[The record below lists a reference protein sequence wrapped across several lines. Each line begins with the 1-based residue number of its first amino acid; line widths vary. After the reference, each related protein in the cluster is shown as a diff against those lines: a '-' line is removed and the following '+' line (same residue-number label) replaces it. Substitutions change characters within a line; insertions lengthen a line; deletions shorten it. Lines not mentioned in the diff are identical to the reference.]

1 MDRDFALE
9 DPEVVMLLTAL
20 INILGHDNRGNRP
33 TEVLLMAAYEEEWE
47 VHHRDHES
55 RTGCRLDRVAFMEEV
70 WTVVQS
76 YGTQSILKTGLNR
89 PLMREVLDKLDECE
103 GRLSELL
110 IDLSAIK
117 MTPQDDKGEVVY
129 LSRTR
134 RGTIR
139 SKLVIDKIN
148 AMKMKLGSKVMPR
161 RVGKTMVDS
170 EISMKAVNSAK
181 RKRVEKVMDLG
192 QGDYQLPG
200 TDKLLTDIAMVPPI
214 LMAGIKSTE
223 YKSKRSDRTLTG
235 ATLEMKILSQCGES
249 TMKDFKPSPMN
260 HGKGS
265 VAGQLVPVEY
275 NRLTVS
281 EVVSIDE
288 PAGGYMEM
296 LECRNSARGYVIALE
311 DKSAMEGYLE
321 TMLQGTTLKQKAYGT
336 LASSEI
342 QAETMEQ
349 LVSLPW
355 KEVMLRYFEEEMRT
369 APRIHALM
377 AVPYVRT
384 ELQLRFALCM
394 MGLTRE
400 EYDSE
405 ERKRSKEEKVF
416 LMTNMR
422 DLIIQEGAAV
432 ACAKRRDALCFI
444 RFLIEQISVPALNTC
459 VKMLREGDE
468 RAKALLLLA
477 LLDMQQS
484 KPMRVNMKEPEELEP
499 MRKIDKIRRFSY
511 KELRLT
517 KESMG
522 ALPKSCEYCGPIKKK
537 SYSYVSGIIGI
548 AYNPFLSEDIR
559 DCFFDYEQAVL
570 LRFWTSKI
578 VTINS
583 ATNPQTKLGLV
594 LEEEVTAP
602 SVPKSDKRVEFGLGF
617 SDELLRTSLLA
628 VWELMRPS
636 WCPSPNADSILRAT
650 QDVQREL
657 NADCN
662 LRDLNIIYNV
672 MITASRSNA
681 EDKVELPGWG
691 PEDWV
696 KPGSCLWRS
705 GLCEDPRETTQAI
718 DGIVWECR
726 DDSKNG
732 NGTDSGLPWRNE
744 VNLVTALGFYS
755 MFSSLESLLN
765 LEQRHEMV
773 TAISVDVFPGVLQTE
788 QKHIGKWREAIEAEM
803 NIRHSE
809 TYCRP
814 SEARYLVGST
824 LAPLCKSRY
833 PVHFVAVDV
842 KSTRTIVDQAFSVP
856 KCVRLTKMSEKSYE
870 LLDVLSSSRENK
882 GGVGIDTGKEV
893 HGIREW

>member
-1 MDRDFALE
+1 M
-9 DPEVVMLLTAL
+9 
-20 INILGHDNRGNRP
+20 
-33 TEVLLMAAYEEEWE
+33 
-47 VHHRDHES
+47 
-55 RTGCRLDRVAFMEEV
+55 DRVAFMEEV

-76 YGTQSILKTGLNR
+76 YGTQSILKQGLNR
-89 PLMREVLDKLDECE
+89 ALMREVLDKLDECE

-110 IDLSAIK
+110 IDSATDESEANSPIK

-134 RGTIR
+134 RGTMR

-148 AMKMKLGSKVMPR
+148 AMKMKLGSRVLPR
-161 RVGKTMVDS
+161 RVGKTKVDS

-181 RKRVEKVMDLG
+181 RKRVEEVMDLG

-200 TDKLLTDIAMVPPI
+200 TDKMLTDIAGI
-214 LMAGIKSTE
+214 MAGIKSTG
-223 YKSKRSDRTLTG
+223 YKSNRSDCTLTG
-235 ATLEMKILSQCGES
+235 ASLEIEVLSQCGES

-260 HGKGS
+260 HGKGG

-281 EVVSIDE
+281 EAVSIDE

-296 LECRNSARGYVIALE
+296 LEYRNSARGYVMALE

-349 LVSLPW
+349 LVSVPW
-355 KEVMLRYFEEEMRT
+355 KAVVLRYFEKEMRT

-384 ELQLRFALCM
+384 ELQLRFAWCM

-405 ERKRSKEEKVF
+405 ERKNSKEEKVF
-416 LMTNMR
+416 LMTNLR

-444 RFLIEQISVPALNTC
+444 RFMIEQISVPALNTC

-468 RAKALLLLA
+468 RAKALLLLT

-484 KPMRVNMKEPEELEP
+484 KSMRVNMKEPEELEP
-499 MRKIDKIRRFSY
+499 MRKIDEIRRFSN

-522 ALPKSCEYCGPIKKK
+522 ALPKSSEYCGPIKKK

-548 AYNPFLSEDIR
+548 AYNPFLSENIR

-570 LRFWTSKI
+570 LRFWTSRI
-578 VTINS
+578 VTIKS
-583 ATNPQTKLGLV
+583 ATNPQIRLGLV

-602 SVPKSDKRVEFGLGF
+602 SVPKSDKIVEFGLGL
-617 SDELLRTSLLA
+617 SDELLRTSLMV

-636 WCPSPNADSILRAT
+636 W
-650 QDVQREL
+650 
-657 NADCN
+657 
-662 LRDLNIIYNV
+662 
-672 MITASRSNA
+672 
-681 EDKVELPGWG
+681 
-691 PEDWV
+691 
-696 KPGSCLWRS
+696 
-705 GLCEDPRETTQAI
+705 
-718 DGIVWECR
+718 
-726 DDSKNG
+726 
-732 NGTDSGLPWRNE
+732 
-744 VNLVTALGFYS
+744 
-755 MFSSLESLLN
+755 
-765 LEQRHEMV
+765 
-773 TAISVDVFPGVLQTE
+773 
-788 QKHIGKWREAIEAEM
+788 
-803 NIRHSE
+803 
-809 TYCRP
+809 
-814 SEARYLVGST
+814 
-824 LAPLCKSRY
+824 
-833 PVHFVAVDV
+833 
-842 KSTRTIVDQAFSVP
+842 
-856 KCVRLTKMSEKSYE
+856 
-870 LLDVLSSSRENK
+870 
-882 GGVGIDTGKEV
+882 
-893 HGIREW
+893 